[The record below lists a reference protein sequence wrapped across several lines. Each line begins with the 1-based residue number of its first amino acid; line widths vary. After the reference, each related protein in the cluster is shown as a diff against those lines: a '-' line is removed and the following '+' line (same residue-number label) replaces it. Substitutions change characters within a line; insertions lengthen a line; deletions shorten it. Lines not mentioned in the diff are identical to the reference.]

1 MNVDMLFLTAS
12 QKSGEVDILTLRV
25 GCQVAV
31 LRPCVS
37 VYLSTSITVPLEQQ
51 SEQWEVWSSSSSVF
65 VQTEEE
71 SHPGSVWFSLLT
83 LKEVL
88 KPQKV
93 CGGGSLY
100 KSSIPT
106 EMNTNSD
113 LAVALRLLLGAGSF
127 QVG

>member
-1 MNVDMLFLTAS
+1 MNVNMLLLTAS
-12 QKSGEVDILTLRV
+12 QEPGEMDILVLRV

-37 VYLSTSITVPLEQQ
+37 MYLSTSLRAPLEKQ
-51 SEQWEVWSSSSSVF
+51 SEGLEVWSTSSSVF

-71 SHPGSVWFSLLT
+71 SHPGSVCFSLLT

-93 CGGGSLY
+93 C
-100 KSSIPT
+100 
-106 EMNTNSD
+106 
-113 LAVALRLLLGAGSF
+113 
-127 QVG
+127 